1 MQEITLQIALTAGVL
16 FYIAIIF
23 FALKKGKLAVKYAI
37 IWLLSGLALLIFSL
51 APYTVLVLGD
61 IFRVINPVNF
71 VFLLVFLF
79 LIFNT
84 LALTAI
90 VSGFNTKITKLNQST
105 ALLEKRI
112 RELERNVNSTDEL

>member
-1 MQEITLQIALTAGVL
+1 MQELTLQIALTAGVL
-16 FYIAIIF
+16 LYIVIIF
-23 FALKKGKLAVKYAI
+23 YALKKGKLAVKYAI

-51 APYTVLVLGD
+51 APYTILVLGD

-71 VFLLVFLF
+71 VFLLVFIF

-84 LALTAI
+84 LALTII
-90 VSGFNTKITKLNQST
+90 VSGFSTRITKLNQSA

-112 RELERNVNSTDEL
+112 RELEGKDKN